1 MTLLRLRVKDINLLI
16 NEMLPC
22 CVKAA
27 KKTSKFHP
35 KLQLL
40 FSYIWNCIKMMCAR
54 KRKAGNTKTKRPQ
67 ASHAS

>member
-1 MTLLRLRVKDINLLI
+1 
-16 NEMLPC
+16 MLPC